1 MPGKWLVDNR
11 GEATDDPAALKASP
25 PGAILPLGGLD
36 RGHKGFGLGLMVEA
50 LTAGLGG
57 YGRADKP
64 TSWGASVFLQ
74 MIDPEAFGANR
85 GRDDRASH
93 GERFEDL
100 ESRAA
105 AGTQRH
111 HIHRAFRD

>member
-1 MPGKWLVDNR
+1 MPAGAAEL
-11 GEATDDPAALKASP
+11 GAALGVAEKPDDGVGERARFV
-25 PGAILPLGGLD
+25 GLQKVHA
-36 RGHKGFGLGLMVEA
+36 RL
-50 LTAGLGG
+50 
-57 YGRADKP
+57 
-64 TSWGASVFLQ
+64 
-74 MIDPEAFGANR
+74 DPEAFGANR